1 MADNSARLNRADATF
16 ALMRDDSILEDPMSD
31 AAMASVSNPDQDP
44 LPHRGYCNLV
54 EPVKITITHNWKIE
68 TREFP
73 IIMFPVFRRHRNI
86 DVQNESNIH
95 VKRFHV

>member
-1 MADNSARLNRADATF
+1 MKHNGHILLYKRKSEYFRRYFVADNSDRLNRADATF

-54 EPVKITITHNWKIE
+54 EPVKITITH
-68 TREFP
+68 T
-73 IIMFPVFRRHRNI
+73 
-86 DVQNESNIH
+86 
-95 VKRFHV
+95 